1 LFLLP
6 NTDKSAGELIL
17 QRVMDNIDQYNKN
30 NKDLPIALSI
40 GIATGIKEQS
50 LNKVFIE
57 ADYSMYQVKEE
68 KKARLS
74 LTN

>member
-1 LFLLP
+1 MFLLP